1 VGQGTR
7 EPRFPN
13 AGGAR
18 DEHIVPIMN
27 PLAGGQA
34 EHERFIEPARVTIVN
49 ILNAGTQPQLGL
61 SQASREPPVTSDG
74 HLAIDQ
80 EAQTFFETERLALR
94 QVHLLAERFGHARE
108 PQRQEFVES
117 RMIQP
122 SGSPVWV
129 W

>member
-1 VGQGTR
+1 
-7 EPRFPN
+7 
-13 AGGAR
+13 
-18 DEHIVPIMN
+18 M
-27 PLAGGQA
+27 
-34 EHERFIEPARVTIVN
+34 TIVN

-61 SQASREPPVTSDG
+61 PQARREPPVTSDG

-108 PQRQEFVES
+108 PERQEVVEG
-117 RMIQP
+117 RVIQH
-122 SGSPVWV
+122 SGSPVLV

>member
-1 VGQGTR
+1 M
-7 EPRFPN
+7 
-13 AGGAR
+13 
-18 DEHIVPIMN
+18 D

-61 SQASREPPVTSDG
+61 SQARREPTVTSDG

-108 PQRQEFVES
+108 PERQEFVEG
-117 RMIQP
+117 RVIQH
-122 SGSPVWV
+122 SGSPVLV

>member
-1 VGQGTR
+1 LG
-7 EPRFPN
+7 FAN
-13 AGGAR
+13 ASGAR
-18 DEHIVPIMN
+18 DEHIVPIMD

-34 EHERFIEPARVTIVN
+34 EHERFIKPARVTIVD
-49 ILNAGTQPQLGL
+49 ILTPGTQPQLGL
-61 SQASREPPVTSDG
+61 PQARREPTVTSDG

-108 PQRQEFVES
+108 PERQEFVEG
-117 RMIQP
+117 RVIQHA
-122 SGSPVWV
+122 GSPVLV

>member
-1 VGQGTR
+1 LG
-7 EPRFPN
+7 FAN

-18 DEHIVPIMN
+18 DEHIVPIMD

-34 EHERFIEPARVTIVN
+34 EHERFIKPARVTIVD
-49 ILNAGTQPQLGL
+49 ILTPGTQPQLGL
-61 SQASREPPVTSDG
+61 PQARREPTVTSDG

-108 PQRQEFVES
+108 PERQEFVEG
-117 RMIQP
+117 RVIQHA
-122 SGSPVWV
+122 GSPVLV